1 MNKIK
6 NYENSGIP
14 GDDEVLFLSLGGIGS
29 IGSNMYVY
37 GHRGKWLIVD
47 YGIGF
52 AGDNIPGIDITFAD
66 PKFLEERKEDILG
79 MVITH
84 AHEDHIGALSYMYD
98 KVDCPIYAT
107 GFTADMIKHKLKD
120 GGFSSKK
127 LNVLKTGDKFKVGDF
142 ELEFVEMTHSIPEP
156 QALLIKTSVGNI
168 FHTGDWK
175 IDENPV
181 VGHCVNKDRLNEIGQ
196 EGLLALVGDS
206 TNVMSKFCSES
217 EGDIKQGIYET
228 IKAISGGVAVTCFA
242 SNVARISSI
251 IDAGIKCNRKIV
263 LVGRSLFRV
272 IECARN
278 NGYLQN
284 LPEFYEPEDVVDC
297 NKKDL
302 LYICTG
308 SQGESRAGL
317 ARIARGDHRYVKL
330 GTNDN
335 VIFSARSIPGNEI
348 SIATVQN
355 MLVERGVH
363 IITPSDAMVHASGH
377 GAREEMREL
386 YKMLKPK
393 LCIPMHGESLHLSRH
408 AQLAK
413 DVGIKKTCILNNGD
427 VLLINKK
434 ESFIIDQV
442 YTGEMVLDGN
452 KITAIDSSAVRQRRK
467 ISYGGLVVVSVVLD
481 DHGSLLAIPNTT
493 LEGIA
498 MACDNEREKLTEM
511 IEDSILKLSD
521 KEMISDNTVKENVRI
536 ATRRYI
542 EKKTGK
548 KSQVKIHLARVS
560 V

>member
-6 NYENSGIP
+6 NYKNSGIP
-14 GDDEVLFLSLGGIGS
+14 GNDEVLFISLGGIGS

-52 AGDNIPGIDITFAD
+52 AGDDIPGIDIMFAD
-66 PKFLEERKEDILG
+66 PKFLEERKDDILG

-84 AHEDHIGALSYMYD
+84 AHEDHIGALSYIYD

-107 GFTADMIKHKLKD
+107 GFTSDMIKHKLKD
-120 GGFSSKK
+120 GGFSSDK
-127 LNVLKTGDKFKVGDF
+127 LNTLKTGEQFTIGDF

-175 IDENPV
+175 IDEDPV
-181 VGHCVNKDRLNEIGQ
+181 VGHCVNKARLNEIGQ
-196 EGLLALVGDS
+196 EGLLALIGDS
-206 TNVMSKFCSES
+206 TNVMSKFSSES
-217 EGDIKQGIYET
+217 EGNVKQGIYET
-228 IKAISGGVAVTCFA
+228 IKSIKGGVAITCFA

-272 IECARN
+272 IECAKN

-284 LPEFYEPEDVVDC
+284 LPEFYEPENVVDC

-302 LYICTG
+302 LFICTG

-317 ARIARGDHRYVKL
+317 ARIAKGDHRYIKF
-330 GTNDN
+330 GQNDN
-335 VIFSARSIPGNEI
+335 VIFSARAIPGNEI

-355 MLVERGVH
+355 MLVEKGVH
-363 IITPSDAMVHASGH
+363 IITPSDALVHASGH
-377 GAREEMREL
+377 GAREEMQEL
-386 YKMLKPK
+386 YKMLKPQSS
-393 LCIPMHGESLHLSRH
+393 IPMHGESLHLSRH

-413 DVGIKKTCILNNGD
+413 DIGIKNTHILNNGD
-427 VLLINKK
+427 VLLINNQ
-434 ESFIIDQV
+434 ESFVVDQV

-467 ISYGGLVVVSVVLD
+467 ISYGGLVVVSVVVD
-481 DHGSLLAIPNTT
+481 DYGSLLARPNIT

-498 MACDNEREKLTEM
+498 MACNNEREKLVET
-511 IEDSILKLSD
+511 IEEAILNLSD
-521 KEMISDNTVKENVRI
+521 KEVRSDNTVKENVRI
-536 ATRRYI
+536 TTRRYI

-548 KSQVKIHLARVS
+548 KSQVKIHLARVT